1 MLPARRNQ
9 YWLPSIFNDIFDDD
23 FMGYTP
29 AKQFAS
35 PAVNIIENEKD
46 YQIEVAAPGMSK
58 EDFKVRLE
66 NDNELVISLEKKNE
80 DKHEKKNYLRR
91 EFSYASF
98 KQAFII
104 PDEVE
109 AEGIN
114 AAMVDGVLKIT
125 LPKKEATV
133 KTPASRQIEPMAA
146 EKSM

>member
-104 PDEVE
+104 PEEVE

-133 KTPASRQIEPMAA
+133 KTPASRQIEIG
-146 EKSM
+146 

>member
-23 FMGYTP
+23 FMNYTP

-46 YQIEVAAPGMSK
+46 YEIEVAAPGMSK

-98 KQAFII
+98 KQSFII
-104 PDEVE
+104 PD
-109 AEGIN
+109 
-114 AAMVDGVLKIT
+114 
-125 LPKKEATV
+125 
-133 KTPASRQIEPMAA
+133 
-146 EKSM
+146 

>member
-66 NDNELVISLEKKNE
+66 NDNELVISLEKKN
-80 DKHEKKNYLRR
+80 YLRR

-133 KTPASRQIEPMAA
+133 KTPASRQIEIG
-146 EKSM
+146 

>member
-58 EDFKVRLE
+58 DDFKVRLE

-133 KTPASRQIEPMAA
+133 KTPASRQIEIG
-146 EKSM
+146 

>member
-98 KQAFII
+98 KQSFII

-109 AEGIN
+109 AEGIG
-114 AAMVDGVLKIT
+114 AAMVDGVLRIT
-125 LPKKEATV
+125 LPKKEVTV
-133 KTPASRQIEPMAA
+133 KTPASRQIEIG
-146 EKSM
+146 

>member
-9 YWLPSIFNDIFDDD
+9 YWLPSLFNDIFDDD
-23 FMGYTP
+23 FMNYTP

-125 LPKKEATV
+125 LPKKEVSV
-133 KTPASRQIEPMAA
+133 KTPASRQIEIG
-146 EKSM
+146 

>member
-46 YQIEVAAPGMSK
+46 YEIEVAAPGMSK

-109 AEGIN
+109 AEHIG

-125 LPKKEATV
+125 LPKKEVVV
-133 KTPASRQIEPMAA
+133 KTPASRQIEIG
-146 EKSM
+146 

>member
-109 AEGIN
+109 ADHIG

-125 LPKKEATV
+125 LPKKEVVV
-133 KTPASRQIEPMAA
+133 KTPASRQIEIG
-146 EKSM
+146 

>member
-46 YQIEVAAPGMSK
+46 YEIEVAAPGMSK

-109 AEGIN
+109 SEHIG
-114 AAMVDGVLKIT
+114 AAMVDGVLRIT
-125 LPKKEATV
+125 LPKKEVVV
-133 KTPASRQIEPMAA
+133 KTPASRQIEIG
-146 EKSM
+146 

>member
-9 YWLPSIFNDIFDDD
+9 SWLPSIFNDIIDDD

-46 YQIEVAAPGMSK
+46 FQIEVAAPGMSK

-91 EFSYASF
+91 EFSYASY

-114 AAMVDGVLKIT
+114 ASMVDGVLKIT
-125 LPKKEATV
+125 LPKKEVTV
-133 KTPASRQIEPMAA
+133 KTPASRQIEIG
-146 EKSM
+146 

>member
-9 YWLPSIFNDIFDDD
+9 YWLPSLFNDIFDDD

-66 NDNELVISLEKKNE
+66 NDNELVIALEKKNE

-98 KQAFII
+98 KQSFII

-109 AEGIN
+109 AEGIG

-125 LPKKEATV
+125 LPKKEVTV
-133 KTPASRQIEPMAA
+133 KTPASRQIEIG
-146 EKSM
+146 

>member
-1 MLPARRNQ
+1 
-9 YWLPSIFNDIFDDD
+9 
-23 FMGYTP
+23 MGYTP

-46 YQIEVAAPGMSK
+46 YEIEVAAPGMSK

-104 PDEVE
+104 PDEVK
-109 AEGIN
+109 AEGIG
-114 AAMVDGVLKIT
+114 AAMVDGVLRIT
-125 LPKKEATV
+125 LPKKEVTV
-133 KTPASRQIEPMAA
+133 KTPASRQIEIG
-146 EKSM
+146 

>member
-46 YQIEVAAPGMSK
+46 FQIEVAAPGMSK

-91 EFSYASF
+91 EFSYASY

-114 AAMVDGVLKIT
+114 ASMVDGVLKIT
-125 LPKKEATV
+125 LPKKEVTV
-133 KTPASRQIEPMAA
+133 KTPASRQIEIG
-146 EKSM
+146 

>member
-125 LPKKEATV
+125 LPKKEVTV
-133 KTPASRQIEPMAA
+133 KTPASRQIEIG
-146 EKSM
+146 

>member
-9 YWLPSIFNDIFDDD
+9 YWLPSVFNDIFDDD

-98 KQAFII
+98 KQSFII

-109 AEGIN
+109 AEGIG

-125 LPKKEATV
+125 LPKKEVTV
-133 KTPASRQIEPMAA
+133 KTPASRQIEIG
-146 EKSM
+146 

>member
-109 AEGIN
+109 AEGIG
-114 AAMVDGVLKIT
+114 AAMVDGVLRIT
-125 LPKKEATV
+125 LPKKEVTV
-133 KTPASRQIEPMAA
+133 KTPASRQIEIG
-146 EKSM
+146 

>member
-1 MLPARRNQ
+1 MMTM
-9 YWLPSIFNDIFDDD
+9 PSIFNDIFDDD

-66 NDNELVISLEKKNE
+66 NDNELVISLEKKND

-125 LPKKEATV
+125 LPKKEGTV
-133 KTPASRQIEPMAA
+133 KTPASRQIEIG
-146 EKSM
+146 

>member
-23 FMGYTP
+23 FMNYTP

-46 YQIEVAAPGMSK
+46 YEIEVAAPGMSK

-104 PDEVE
+104 PDEVK
-109 AEGIN
+109 AEGIG
-114 AAMVDGVLKIT
+114 AAMVDGVLRIT
-125 LPKKEATV
+125 LPKKEVTV
-133 KTPASRQIEPMAA
+133 KTPASRQIEIG
-146 EKSM
+146 

>member
-35 PAVNIIENEKD
+35 PAVNIIENDKD

-66 NDNELVISLEKKNE
+66 NDNELVIALEKKNE

-91 EFSYASF
+91 EFSYASY

-114 AAMVDGVLKIT
+114 ASMVDGVLKIT
-125 LPKKEATV
+125 LPKKEVTV
-133 KTPASRQIEPMAA
+133 KTPASRQIEIG
-146 EKSM
+146 

>member
-109 AEGIN
+109 AENIG

-125 LPKKEATV
+125 LPKKEVTV
-133 KTPASRQIEPMAA
+133 KTPASRQIEIG
-146 EKSM
+146 

>member
-23 FMGYTP
+23 FMNYTP

-35 PAVNIIENEKD
+35 PAVNIIENDKD
-46 YQIEVAAPGMSK
+46 YEIEVAAPGMSK

-133 KTPASRQIEPMAA
+133 KTPASRQIEIG
-146 EKSM
+146 

>member
-9 YWLPSIFNDIFDDD
+9 YWLPSLFNDIFDDD

-98 KQAFII
+98 KQSFII

-109 AEGIN
+109 AEGIG

-125 LPKKEATV
+125 LPKKEVTV
-133 KTPASRQIEPMAA
+133 KTPASRQIEIG
-146 EKSM
+146 

>member
-46 YQIEVAAPGMSK
+46 FQIEVAAPGMSK

-91 EFSYASF
+91 EFSYASY

-109 AEGIN
+109 ASR
-114 AAMVDGVLKIT
+114 VLLRLIQAGFHH
-125 LPKKEATV
+125 P
-133 KTPASRQIEPMAA
+133 
-146 EKSM
+146 

>member
-46 YQIEVAAPGMSK
+46 FQIEVAPGMSK

-91 EFSYASF
+91 EFSYASY

-114 AAMVDGVLKIT
+114 ASMVDGVLKIT
-125 LPKKEATV
+125 LPKKEVTV
-133 KTPASRQIEPMAA
+133 KTPASRQIEIG
-146 EKSM
+146 

>member
-91 EFSYASF
+91 EFSYASY

-114 AAMVDGVLKIT
+114 ASMVDGVLKIT
-125 LPKKEATV
+125 LPKKEVTV
-133 KTPASRQIEPMAA
+133 KTPASRQIEIG
-146 EKSM
+146 

>member
-23 FMGYTP
+23 FMNYTP

-46 YQIEVAAPGMSK
+46 YEIEVAAPGMSK

-98 KQAFII
+98 KQSFII

-109 AEGIN
+109 AEGIG
-114 AAMVDGVLKIT
+114 AAMVDGILKIT
-125 LPKKEATV
+125 LPKKEVTV
-133 KTPASRQIEPMAA
+133 KTPASRQIEIG
-146 EKSM
+146 

>member
-58 EDFKVRLE
+58 EDFKIRLE

-98 KQAFII
+98 KQSFII

-109 AEGIN
+109 AEGIG

-125 LPKKEATV
+125 LPKKEVTV
-133 KTPASRQIEPMAA
+133 KTPASRQIEIG
-146 EKSM
+146 

>member
-9 YWLPSIFNDIFDDD
+9 SWLPSIFNDIFDDD
-23 FMGYTP
+23 IMGYTP

-109 AEGIN
+109 AEGIG

-125 LPKKEATV
+125 LPKKEVTV
-133 KTPASRQIEPMAA
+133 KTPASRQIEIG
-146 EKSM
+146 

>member
-9 YWLPSIFNDIFDDD
+9 YWLPSLFNDIFDDD
-23 FMGYTP
+23 FMNYTP

-125 LPKKEATV
+125 LPKKEASV
-133 KTPASRQIEPMAA
+133 KTPATRQIEIG
-146 EKSM
+146 

>member
-66 NDNELVISLEKKNE
+66 NDNELVIALEKKNE

-109 AEGIN
+109 AEHIG

-125 LPKKEATV
+125 LPKKEVVV
-133 KTPASRQIEPMAA
+133 KTPASRQIEIG
-146 EKSM
+146 

>member
-133 KTPASRQIEPMAA
+133 KTPASRQIEIG
-146 EKSM
+146 

>member
-9 YWLPSIFNDIFDDD
+9 YWLPSLFNDIFDDD
-23 FMGYTP
+23 FMNYTP

-66 NDNELVISLEKKNE
+66 NDNELVIALEKKNE

-125 LPKKEATV
+125 LPKKEVSV
-133 KTPASRQIEPMAA
+133 KTPASRQIEIG
-146 EKSM
+146 